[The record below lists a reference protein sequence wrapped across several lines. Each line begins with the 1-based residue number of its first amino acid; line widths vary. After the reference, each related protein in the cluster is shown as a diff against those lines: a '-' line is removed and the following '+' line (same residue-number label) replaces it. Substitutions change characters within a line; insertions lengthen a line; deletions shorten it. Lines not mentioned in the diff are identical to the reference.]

1 MPHVLGMHHLYV
13 YFKIL
18 HLFDHSSTFSAPPR
32 YYPSFII
39 FGTDSVS
46 CMGEA
51 WNQCYGCI
59 WATVCTCMCD
69 WYNGL
74 YHKIPQYKEGC
85 TYMTVH
91 VRDVTCVQCGT
102 TCDVCVHFKTYNN
115 YKFEG
120 KRNKIFEC
128 CHFLCLCPGGG
139 VGRSSGWN
147 WRVH

>member
-1 MPHVLGMHHLYV
+1 MYLACITYTCTLKFYTCLIIAVHLVPPQDIILLSSFLALTQCLVWAKLGISVMG
-13 YFKIL
+13 
-18 HLFDHSSTFSAPPR
+18 A
-32 YYPSFII
+32 
-39 FGTDSVS
+39 FGPLCARACVIGIMAYITK
-46 CMGEA
+46 
-51 WNQCYGCI
+51 Y
-59 WATVCTCMCD
+59 T
-69 WYNGL
+69 
-74 YHKIPQYKEGC
+74 QYKEGC

-91 VRDVTCVQCGT
+91 VCDVTCVQCGT

-115 YKFEG
+115 YKCEG